1 MIRIGYARIS
11 KADQNVEN
19 QVDLLKAAGALPIF
33 KDEGISGSIPPQN
46 RREFR
51 ELIRFIDDHAGEQIE
66 ILIFDLSRVSRSMIE
81 TILTVE
87 DLERRGCIVK
97 SLSPRET
104 FLNIEERSV
113 RSVILAV
120 MSWAA
125 ERERENLIART
136 RAGLDRARRE
146 GKTLGRPRKKIDL
159 SEIKRLRAEGM
170 SHEKI
175 ARLLDCSTNTI
186 HRHLKQEDRAGRGLA

>member
-1 MIRIGYARIS
+1 MERIGYARIS
-11 KADQNVEN
+11 KSDQNVAN
-19 QVDLLKAAGALPIF
+19 QVDLLRDAGAWPIF
-33 KDEGISGSIPPQN
+33 KDEGVSGSIPPQN
-46 RREFR
+46 RREFK
-51 ELIRFIDDHAGEQIE
+51 ELIGFVDAHAGEPIE
-66 ILIFDLSRVSRSMIE
+66 ILIFDLSRISRSMVE
-81 TILTVE
+81 TIITIG
-87 DLERRGCIVK
+87 DLESRGCIVK

-104 FLNIEERSV
+104 FLNIEERSI

-146 GKTLGRPRKKIDL
+146 GKTLGRPRKKIDI
-159 SEIKRLRAEGM
+159 SEVRRLRAEGM

-186 HRHLKQEDRAGRGLA
+186 HRHLKREDRAGRGLA